1 MNTENL
7 VSISQYAKLCG
18 GLTSQAI
25 HSRRKNKTISFIKKK
40 YKNDFI
46 FLIDAEKFPP
56 AKWKAGRPAYN
67 SKSA

>member
-1 MNTENL
+1 MNIENL
-7 VSISQYAKLCG
+7 VSISEYAKLCDC
-18 GLTSQAI
+18 SEQAI